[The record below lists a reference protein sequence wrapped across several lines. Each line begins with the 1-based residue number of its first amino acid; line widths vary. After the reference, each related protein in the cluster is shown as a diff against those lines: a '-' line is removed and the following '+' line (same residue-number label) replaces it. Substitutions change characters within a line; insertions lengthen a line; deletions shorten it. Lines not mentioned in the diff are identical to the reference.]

1 MMIHRSGRQPCIE
14 AALLLLASSLPS
26 ASAQLLGPEFQV
38 NSYTTNAQAGAAVAA
53 DGTGKFLVV
62 WQSDLQN
69 GAVGSGGRGGGSLFW
84 GVFGQRFDAAGNPAG
99 SEFQVNTYTTGPQAY
114 PAVAADGLGN
124 FDVVWQSL
132 GQDGSLEGVFGRR
145 YNSAGAPLG
154 IEFQVNAFTTGQQSS
169 PAVAADGAGNF
180 TVVWE
185 SVGQDGE
192 LSGVFGRRFNSA
204 GTPLGSDFQ
213 INTFTT
219 DSQGSPAVAATGA
232 GSFVVV
238 WMSSGGQDGSG
249 DGVFG
254 QRFNAA
260 GTPLG
265 SEFQVNT
272 YTTGSQQ
279 RPAVD
284 VDGSGNFVVVW
295 SSSGGDGSNAGV
307 FGQLF
312 TVGGSPV
319 GGNFQVNT
327 YTPNNQYSPT
337 VAADDSGEFVVAWG
351 SGFQD
356 GGDYGVFGQRF
367 GAEGGTPVGSEFR
380 VNRISPGDQGAPAV
394 AAAGAGEFVVAFV
407 SDGQDG
413 SYLGVFGQRLPASA
427 FFGDF
432 EFTPPFWSD
441 TTATMCAGHC
451 VAGGT
456 PNGICFC
463 DNLCLG
469 VGDCCIDAC
478 TTCGICAP

>member
-1 MMIHRSGRQPCIE
+1 MKIHRPGRPLCIE
-14 AALLLLASSLPS
+14 VALLLVAVSLHS
-26 ASAQLLGPEFQV
+26 AGAQLLGPEFQV
-38 NSYTTNAQAGAAVAA
+38 NSYTTNSQAGAAVAA

-69 GAVGSGGRGGGSLFW
+69 GAIRNGGRGGGSLFF

-124 FDVVWQSL
+124 FDVVWQSP
-132 GQDGSLEGVFGRR
+132 GQDGSLDGVFGRR

-154 IEFQVNAFTTGQQSS
+154 IEFQINAFTTGEQAR

-180 TVVWE
+180 IVVWD
-185 SVGQDGE
+185 SAGQDGA
-192 LSGVFGRRFNSA
+192 STGVIGRRFNSA
-204 GTPLGSDFQ
+204 GTALGNDFQ
-213 INTFTT
+213 INTYTT
-219 DSQGSPAVAATGA
+219 NSQSSPAVAAAGA

-254 QRFNAA
+254 QRFNSA
-260 GTPLG
+260 GTPVG
-265 SEFQVNT
+265 SEFQVNS

-279 RPAVD
+279 RPAVA

-295 SSSGGDGSNAGV
+295 SSSGGDGSFSGV

-327 YTPNNQYSPT
+327 YTTNNQFAAT

-351 SGFQD
+351 SPGQD
-356 GGDYGVFGQRF
+356 GGGYGVFGQRF
-367 GAEGGTPVGSEFR
+367 GAAGGTPVGSEFR
-380 VNRISPGDQGAPAV
+380 INRTTAGDQGAPAV

-413 SYLGVFGQRLPASA
+413 SSLGVFGQRLPASA

-432 EFTPPFWSD
+432 EVAPPFWSD
-441 TTATMCAGHC
+441 TTATMCAGFC
-451 VAGGT
+451 AGQSPDG
-456 PNGICFC
+456 CFC
-463 DNLCLG
+463 DNLCLTF
-469 VGDCCIDAC
+469 GDCCIDAC
-478 TTCGICAP
+478 TTCGTC